1 MGGVGF
7 QECFIL
13 IFAYIAF
20 RFFKQKIKLEN
31 PERLSQ
37 ALLLLSAQAAVLIL
51 VTVGARIT

>member
-20 RFFKQKIKLEN
+20 RFFKQIKLEN